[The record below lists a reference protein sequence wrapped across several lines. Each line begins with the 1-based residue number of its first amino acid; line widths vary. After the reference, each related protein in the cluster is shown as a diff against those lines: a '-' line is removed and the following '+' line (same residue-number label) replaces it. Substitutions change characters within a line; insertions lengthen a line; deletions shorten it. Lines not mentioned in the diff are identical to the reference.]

1 MNEKTGVLI
10 AIVSSSLGGGAAVAT
25 RFMIGAVDPLTLAT
39 VRFGGGALCILPLAL
54 LLRPKW
60 PSRADWP
67 AVAGLGFLF
76 YAVFFVFYNLALAYT
91 TVGRGTLALSTLPLL
106 TMVAGAVLGLEKL
119 STRKTAGVLLAMGGV
134 ALALTASLKT
144 APDGAWRGDLIM
156 VGATLSMALYNVYA
170 RPFIA
175 RSSPLGYLV
184 AGMSVGGGALILISL
199 LTGRLD
205 IIMHFNASQAWTG
218 LYLAAGGGAAAF
230 FLWVLALKYASPTR
244 VANTITINPFIAMV
258 AGTTLL
264 GEPVTLTLVLGLVAV
279 CAGVWVATTEGRPK
293 AA

>member
-1 MNEKTGVLI
+1 MSEAISEKSGVLI
-10 AIVSSSLGGGAAVAT
+10 
-25 RFMIGAVDPLTLAT
+25 
-39 VRFGGGALCILPLAL
+39 AL

-91 TVGRGTLALSTLPLL
+91 TVGRGTLALSTLPLM
-106 TMVAGAVLGLEKL
+106 TMVCGAVLGLEKL
-119 STRKTAGVLLAMGGV
+119 SLRKTAGVLLAMGGV
-134 ALALTASLKT
+134 ALALTASLRT
-144 APDGAWRGDLIM
+144 APSGAWRGDLIM
-156 VGATLSMALYNVYA
+156 VGATLCMALYNVYA

-184 AGMSVGGGALILISL
+184 AGMVVGGGALILISL
-199 LTGRLD
+199 VTGRLAVIAD
-205 IIMHFNASQAWTG
+205 FNASQAWTG

-258 AGTTLL
+258 AGTMLL
-264 GEPVTLTLVLGLVAV
+264 GEPVTLMLALGLIAV
-279 CAGVWVATTEGRPK
+279 CAGVFVATTDARPK
-293 AA
+293 TA